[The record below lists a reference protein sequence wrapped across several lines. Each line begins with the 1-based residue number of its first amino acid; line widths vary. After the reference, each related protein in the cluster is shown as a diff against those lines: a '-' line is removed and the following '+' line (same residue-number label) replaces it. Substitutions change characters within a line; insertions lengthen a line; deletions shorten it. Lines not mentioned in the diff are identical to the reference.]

1 MIVIGILVVVV
12 MLLVWQI
19 SRSTR
24 KHASVQPRG
33 SIRTYHVVGGFANK
47 DAAAELLD
55 NTNKVLIR
63 FLRGLK
69 YKYHIDETDDLQVAH
84 ASEHKAI
91 MQAPGDLYAMVNY
104 LLDNYN
110 PDVFYENDPRYTK
123 DTSYTLDKGRAMYIC
138 LRNKDDPTRLV
149 DNGTLLFTM
158 LHEMAHIANY
168 RGWGHGQD
176 FWACFKWLLHEAQ
189 LAGIY
194 TPVDYAKYPTDFC
207 GLTINWNP
215 LHDSAVPQLWGD

>member
-1 MIVIGILVVVV
+1 MIVVGALIIV
-12 MLLVWQI
+12 LLVIIWLSAGARRHTQ
-19 SRSTR
+19 
-24 KHASVQPRG
+24 VQP
-33 SIRTYHVVGGFANK
+33 VGGIRRYHMAGGFDNK
-47 DAAAELLD
+47 NAAAELLD
-55 NTNKVLIR
+55 RTNRTLIS

-69 YKYHIDETDDLQVAH
+69 HKYHIDETDDLQAAH

-91 MQAPGDLYAMVNY
+91 MQAPGDLYGMADY

-123 DTSYTLDKGRAMYIC
+123 DTSYTLDKGKAMYIC
-138 LRNKDDPTRLV
+138 LRNKDDPTHLV
-149 DNGTLLFTM
+149 DEGTLLFTM

-194 TPVDYAKYPTDFC
+194 VPIDYSKYPTDFC

-215 LHDSAVPQLWGD
+215 LLDSAVPQLWV